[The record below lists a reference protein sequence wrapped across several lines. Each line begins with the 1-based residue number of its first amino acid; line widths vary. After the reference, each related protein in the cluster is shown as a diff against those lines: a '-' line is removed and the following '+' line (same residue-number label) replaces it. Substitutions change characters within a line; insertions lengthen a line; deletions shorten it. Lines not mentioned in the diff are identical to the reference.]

1 VSIYRTVQLT
11 FWTDTK
17 IEDEFTAQ
25 DKYFYLFLLTNP
37 YTNLC
42 GCYEIG
48 MKQMMHYTGYNENE
62 ISNLMSRMSNLY
74 RVCKYSEDTKEILL
88 LNWHKYNWTKSEKVL
103 SGAYKQAKT
112 IKNKEFQNIV
122 MRLISQY
129 GYTVEEEYLK
139 FEYPMDTTVTVTVN
153 NKNININ
160 NSKEQDNNKNR
171 NTIQE
176 AKAMKRGKNREYTPE
191 FEMFWSAYPR
201 KEGKGEAYK
210 SFTKA
215 INDCGA
221 TVQDLIDGIERY
233 KCTEQWQ
240 RDGGKYIPH
249 PTTWLNQKRW
259 EDSPMIASQN
269 TRDRPSYNSKVN
281 PMDAIRQ
288 KILEEEMNKGALI

>member
-1 VSIYRTVQLT
+1 MSIYRTVQLT
-11 FWTDTK
+11 FWTDRK

-74 RVCKYSEDTKEILL
+74 RVCKYSEDTKEVLL

-103 SGAYKQAKT
+103 VGAYKQAKT
-112 IKNKEFQNIV
+112 IKNKGFQSYV
-122 MRLISQY
+122 MQLLNEY
-129 GYTVEEEYLK
+129 GYTVESEYLK

-153 NKNININ
+153 NISTNSNNI
-160 NSKEQDNNKNR
+160 SKEQDNKDS
-171 NTIQE
+171 TVYKT
-176 AKAMKRGKNREYTPE
+176 KAVKRGKNKEYTQE
-191 FEMFWSAYPR
+191 FEMFWTAYPR
-201 KEGKGEAYK
+201 KEGKGEAFK
-210 SFTKA
+210 SFLKA
-215 INDCGA
+215 TDDCGA
-221 TVQDLIDGIERY
+221 TVQDLLDGIDKY
-233 KCTEQWQ
+233 KQTEQWQ

-259 EDSPMIASQN
+259 EDTPMVTQQN
-269 TRDRPSYNSKVN
+269 IRQSSTFKSRTN

-288 KILEEEMNKGALI
+288 KILEEERAKGAIV

>member
-11 FWTDTK
+11 FWTDRK

-74 RVCKYSEDTKEILL
+74 RVCKYSEDTKEVLL

-103 SGAYKQAKT
+103 VGAYKQAKT
-112 IKNKEFQNIV
+112 IKNKGFQSYV
-122 MRLISQY
+122 MQLLNEY
-129 GYTVEEEYLK
+129 GYTVESEYLK

-153 NKNININ
+153 NISTNSNNI
-160 NSKEQDNNKNR
+160 SKEQDNKDS
-171 NTIQE
+171 TVYKT
-176 AKAMKRGKNREYTPE
+176 KAVKRGKNKEYTQE
-191 FEMFWSAYPR
+191 FEMFWTAYPR
-201 KEGKGEAYK
+201 KEGKGEAFK
-210 SFTKA
+210 SFLKA
-215 INDCGA
+215 TDDCGA
-221 TVQDLIDGIERY
+221 TVQDLLDGIDKY
-233 KCTEQWQ
+233 KQTEQWQ

-259 EDSPMIASQN
+259 EDTPMVTQQN
-269 TRDRPSYNSKVN
+269 IRQSSTFKSRTN

-288 KILEEEMNKGALI
+288 KILEEERAKGAIV

>member
-1 VSIYRTVQLT
+1 MSIYRTVQLT
-11 FWTDTK
+11 FWTDRK

-74 RVCKYSEDTKEILL
+74 RVCKYSEDTKEVLL

-103 SGAYKQAKT
+103 VGAYKQAKA
-112 IKNKEFQNIV
+112 IKNKGFQRYV
-122 MRLISQY
+122 MQLLSEY
-129 GYTVEEEYLK
+129 GYTVESEYLK

-153 NKNININ
+153 NISTNSNNI
-160 NSKEQDNNKNR
+160 SKEQDNKD
-171 NTIQE
+171 NTVYKT
-176 AKAMKRGKNREYTPE
+176 KAVKRGKNKEYTQE
-191 FEMFWSAYPR
+191 FEMFWTAYPR
-201 KEGKGEAYK
+201 KEGKGEAFK
-210 SFTKA
+210 SFLKA
-215 INDCGA
+215 TDDCGA
-221 TVQDLIDGIERY
+221 TVQDLLDGIDKY
-233 KCTEQWQ
+233 KQTEQWQ

-259 EDSPMIASQN
+259 EDTPMVTQQN
-269 TRDRPSYNSKVN
+269 IRQSSAFKSRTN

-288 KILEEEMNKGALI
+288 KILEEERAKGAIV

>member
-1 VSIYRTVQLT
+1 MSIYRTVQLT
-11 FWTDTK
+11 FWTDRK

-74 RVCKYSEDTKEILL
+74 RVCKYSEDTKEVLL

-103 SGAYKQAKT
+103 VGAYKQAKT
-112 IKNKEFQNIV
+112 IKNKGFQRYV
-122 MRLISQY
+122 MQLLSEY
-129 GYTVEEEYLK
+129 GYTVESEYLK

-153 NKNININ
+153 NIPTNSNNI
-160 NSKEQDNNKNR
+160 SKEQDNKD
-171 NTIQE
+171 NTVYKT
-176 AKAMKRGKNREYTPE
+176 KAVKRGKNKEYTQE
-191 FEMFWSAYPR
+191 FEMFWTAYPR
-201 KEGKGEAYK
+201 KEGKGEAFK
-210 SFTKA
+210 SFLKA
-215 INDCGA
+215 TDDCGA
-221 TVQDLIDGIERY
+221 TVQDLLDGIDKY
-233 KCTEQWQ
+233 KQTEQWQ

-259 EDSPMIASQN
+259 EDTPMVTSQN
-269 TRDRPSYNSKVN
+269 MRPSSTFKSRTN

-288 KILEEEMNKGALI
+288 KILEEERAKGAIV